1 MATRSPESS
10 TRLDKESR
18 HTAVQ
23 LSGWLLAVVA
33 IANALLAG
41 LVVCASLVAAC
52 QGSGADQVTSPIVLG
67 MTDQLTPIIMTQQL
81 TMYEVQVPVPL
92 PVRKPTSQ
100 EESSLGGAVAPYPHQ
115 PFLLDS
121 DESLEIHF
129 TISNLDTDRHAVY
142 LLPDRPV
149 RLISAVNRIY
159 KASGLN
165 DLEQLENAPE
175 YRPGVTVVDNETPL
189 PNPSGYQKS
198 FLIDPMSRVEGT
210 ITTDDTTALAVGL
223 ATAMQILSLPV
234 DPMAAYPVVTL
245 VDHTFAPQ
253 NRPLSNDP
261 LVSQYIPSTIAGLTG
276 FDLGLR
282 ADTAENVSVEIVVD
296 ITDLNG
302 NRLVPQGQTGA
313 TIGVP
318 RTILSPAAAPAPG
331 G

>member
-1 MATRSPESS
+1 
-10 TRLDKESR
+10 
-18 HTAVQ
+18 
-23 LSGWLLAVVA
+23 
-33 IANALLAG
+33 
-41 LVVCASLVAAC
+41 
-52 QGSGADQVTSPIVLG
+52 

-81 TMYEVQVPVPL
+81 TLYEVQVPVPL

-100 EESSLGGAVAPYPHQ
+100 EESSLGGAVGPYPHQ
-115 PFLLDS
+115 PFILDS

-142 LLPDRPV
+142 LLADPWNEFV
-149 RLISAVNRIY
+149 R
-159 KASGLN
+159 
-165 DLEQLENAPE
+165 
-175 YRPGVTVVDNETPL
+175 YRPGVTTLNAEETL
-189 PNPSGYQKS
+189 PNPSGYQKA

-223 ATAMQILSLPV
+223 ATAMQILSMPV
-234 DPMAAYPVVTL
+234 DPMATYSAVTL
-245 VDHTFAPQ
+245 VDHTFDPQ
-253 NRPLSNDP
+253 NRPLANDP

-282 ADTAENVSVEIVVD
+282 ADSAENVSVEIVVD

-302 NRLVPQGQTGA
+302 NRLVPQGQAGA

-318 RTILSPAAAPAPG
+318 RKILSPVAAAAPG